1 MLSIFPPVVWKL
13 KMPMQRNSVAMSK
26 SRQLKPTALADHITH
41 PPSYT
46 KSHQLKPTALVNMA
60 LFVLEIFL
68 C

>member
-13 KMPMQRNSVAMSK
+13 KMPMSK